1 MITLP
6 LPILSTDRCRAV
18 DARAV
23 AAGVPGLTLMHR
35 AGQVVVEGLSARW
48 PWVRSVLVVAGPGNN
63 GGDGYVI
70 ARRLRDRGVT
80 VTVVAPM
87 GLPVSGDAHRAYEE
101 FQRAGGTVKNG
112 ETLVFDDVQ
121 LIVDALLGTGLSRD
135 VAGAALAAI
144 AAMNDSGLPII
155 AVDTPSGLDTDT
167 GQPRP
172 DSVRATE
179 TVSFV
184 ASKPGFYLAE
194 GPDRVGRLTLDP
206 IGVPAAAYAGERSV
220 LEPILPDLVRTYLPR
235 RARTAHK
242 GSHGRV
248 VIIGGAPGM
257 PGAVRLA
264 GEAALRAGAGLV
276 TVVTHPGHA
285 AAIAMA
291 RPELICLGLDAGG
304 SVRAVLDA
312 ADVVAIGPGLGQTAW
327 ARDWYAEAVA
337 CGKPLIMDAD
347 ALNLL
352 AAEPT
357 RREGWVLTPHPGEA
371 GRLLRSDAHAVQADR
386 RGSVLG
392 LAERYGATVVL
403 KGARTLIASPG
414 RPQPWVCLDGN
425 PGMATA
431 GMGDVLTGVIAGLA
445 AQQPNPFA
453 ALAEIAA
460 VGVQVH
466 ASAGDLA
473 AYASAYAGER
483 GLLASDVVTALRAAV
498 NP

>member
-1 MITLP
+1 
-6 LPILSTDRCRAV
+6 
-18 DARAV
+18 
-23 AAGVPGLTLMHR
+23 
-35 AGQVVVEGLSARW
+35 
-48 PWVRSVLVVAGPGNN
+48 
-63 GGDGYVI
+63 
-70 ARRLRDRGVT
+70 
-80 VTVVAPM
+80 
-87 GLPVSGDAHRAYEE
+87 
-101 FQRAGGTVKNG
+101 
-112 ETLVFDDVQ
+112 
-121 LIVDALLGTGLSRD
+121 
-135 VAGAALAAI
+135 
-144 AAMNDSGLPII
+144 
-155 AVDTPSGLDTDT
+155 
-167 GQPRP
+167 
-172 DSVRATE
+172 
-179 TVSFV
+179 
-184 ASKPGFYLAE
+184 
-194 GPDRVGRLTLDP
+194 
-206 IGVPAAAYAGERSV
+206 
-220 LEPILPDLVRTYLPR
+220 
-235 RARTAHK
+235 
-242 GSHGRV
+242 
-248 VIIGGAPGM
+248 
-257 PGAVRLA
+257 
-264 GEAALRAGAGLV
+264 
-276 TVVTHPGHA
+276 
-285 AAIAMA
+285 
-291 RPELICLGLDAGG
+291 
-304 SVRAVLDA
+304 
-312 ADVVAIGPGLGQTAW
+312 
-327 ARDWYAEAVA
+327 
-337 CGKPLIMDAD
+337 MDAD

-483 GLLASDVVTALRAAV
+483 GLLASDVVTALRAVV

>member
-1 MITLP
+1 
-6 LPILSTDRCRAV
+6 
-18 DARAV
+18 
-23 AAGVPGLTLMHR
+23 
-35 AGQVVVEGLSARW
+35 
-48 PWVRSVLVVAGPGNN
+48 
-63 GGDGYVI
+63 
-70 ARRLRDRGVT
+70 
-80 VTVVAPM
+80 VTVVAPL
-87 GLPVSGDAHRAYEE
+87 GLPTDGDARRAYDE
-101 FQRAGGTVKNG
+101 FEREGGAVTLS
-112 ETLVFDDVQ
+112 ETLAFDGTQ

-135 VAGAALAAI
+135 VAGIALTAI
-144 AAMNDSGLPII
+144 EAMNASGLPIL

-172 DSVRATE
+172 ESVRATE

-184 ASKPGFYLAE
+184 ASKPGFYLGE
-194 GPDRVGRLTLDP
+194 GPDRIGALILDP
-206 IGVPAAAYAGERSV
+206 LGVPAAAYAEERPV
-220 LEPILPDLVRTYLPR
+220 LEPIPAALVRAHLPR

-264 GEAALRAGAGLV
+264 GEAALRCGAGLV

-337 CGKPLIMDAD
+337 CGKPLIVDAD

-357 RREGWVLTPHPGEA
+357 QRAGWVLTPHPGEA
-371 GRLLRSDAHAVQADR
+371 GRLLKTDARAVQADR
-386 RGSVLG
+386 RGSALA

-403 KGARTLIASPG
+403 KGARTLITSPD
-414 RPQPWVCLDGN
+414 RSHPWVCLDGN

-445 AQQPNPFA
+445 AQQANPFD
-453 ALAEIAA
+453 ALAEVAA

-466 ASAGDLA
+466 ASAGDLS

-483 GLLASDVVTALRAAV
+483 GLLASDVLTALRATV